1 MSHLR
6 IFVFA
11 GVVFAAAILIAQE
24 AAPAGNSAAAVDVY
38 TAIKS
43 GTLWDIFLRGGSVMW
58 PILGT
63 SVIGLA
69 FAIERF
75 LELRREKHAPKDFQK
90 DIVHVVDTR
99 GVDAGLALCL
109 EKQSSMSRVLY
120 AALLRHGT
128 SRQEMEAAVS
138 DEGSRV
144 LYDLRRNTRMIGIMS
159 NLAPLLGLLGTC
171 TGLID
176 CFDKVAGVGGTGKAS
191 VLAGGVAE
199 ALLTTAFGL
208 IVAIPLSFIYFHLKG
223 KADDIVREID
233 ERAIEAVVTLDRKA
247 RQSIRLIEDIEEQ
260 TKTKDMAAVKAL
272 PPDLAKEIEIDRTQ
286 GSGIKSSITTHTG
299 LSKPNGDKPGTS
311 STAGDKK

>member
-6 IFVFA
+6 IWI
-11 GVVFAAAILIAQE
+11 FAAIVFSAVLFAQD
-24 AAPAGNSAAAVDVY
+24 AASGPPATAATAAGAPSDY

-58 PILGT
+58 PILLT
-63 SVIGLA
+63 SVVGVA
-69 FAIERF
+69 FVIERF
-75 LELRREKHAPKDFQK
+75 IELRRGKHSPKDFAK

-109 EKQSSMSRVLY
+109 EKQSSLSRVMY

-128 SRQEMEAAVS
+128 TRQEMEAAVS

-144 LYDLRRNTRMIGIMS
+144 LYDLRKNTRMIGIMS

-176 CFDKVAGVGGTGKAS
+176 CFDNVAAVGGTGRSS
-191 VLAGGVAE
+191 VLASGVAE

-208 IVAIPLSFIYFHLKG
+208 IVAIPLSYLYFHLKG

-233 ERAIEAVVTLDRKA
+233 EVAISAVVTLDRKA

-260 TKTKDMAAVKAL
+260 TKTKDMQALKHL
-272 PPDLAKEIEIDRTQ
+272 PPDLAKEIEIDRSQ
-286 GSGIKSSITTHTG
+286 GSGIKSSITTHAG
-299 LSKPNGDKPGTS
+299 LQAQKPDAP
-311 STAGDKK
+311 GDKK

>member
-6 IFVFA
+6 IWI
-11 GVVFAAAILIAQE
+11 FAAIVFTAVLFAQDAGTAPLPPATAE
-24 AAPAGNSAAAVDVY
+24 AGATSDY

-58 PILGT
+58 PILLT
-63 SVIGLA
+63 SVVGVA
-69 FAIERF
+69 FVIERF
-75 LELRREKHAPKDFQK
+75 IELRRTKHCPKDFGK

-99 GVDAGLALCL
+99 GVDAGLARCL
-109 EKQSSMSRVLY
+109 EKPSSFSRVMY

-128 SRQEMEAAVS
+128 TRQEMEAAVS

-176 CFDKVAGVGGTGKAS
+176 CFDKVALVGGTGRSS
-191 VLAGGVAE
+191 VLASGVAE

-208 IVAIPLSFIYFHLKG
+208 IIAIPLSYLYFHLKG

-233 ERAIEAVVTLDRKA
+233 EKAIEAVVTLDRKA

-260 TKTKDMAAVKAL
+260 TKTKDMTALKHL
-272 PPDLAKEIEIDRTQ
+272 PPELAKEIEIDRTQ
-286 GSGIKSSITTHTG
+286 GSGIKSSITTHAG
-299 LSKPNGDKPGTS
+299 LPVQKPDAPS
-311 STAGDKK
+311 DKK

>member
-6 IFVFA
+6 IWIFA
-11 GVVFAAAILIAQE
+11 AIVFAAAVLFAQDA
-24 AAPAGNSAAAVDVY
+24 AAPVAPAAAESATSDY

-58 PILGT
+58 PILLT
-63 SVIGLA
+63 SVVGMA
-69 FAIERF
+69 FVIERF
-75 LELRREKHAPKDFQK
+75 IELRRGLHSPKDFHK

-109 EKQSSMSRVLY
+109 EKKSSLSRVMY

-144 LYDLRRNTRMIGIMS
+144 LYDLRKNTRMIGIMS

-176 CFDKVAGVGGTGKAS
+176 CFDKVAVVGGTGRAS
-191 VLAGGVAE
+191 VLASGVAE

-208 IVAIPLSFIYFHLKG
+208 IVGIPLSYLYFHLKG

-233 ERAIEAVVTLDRKA
+233 EKAIEAVVTLDRKA

-260 TKTKDMAAVKAL
+260 TKTKDMVAVKSL
-272 PPDLAKEIEIDRTQ
+272 PPELAREIEIDRSQ
-286 GSGIKSSITTHTG
+286 GSGIKSSITTHAG
-299 LSKPNGDKPGTS
+299 LPAANPDE
-311 STAGDKK
+311 KK